1 MKKALL
7 FIIPLLF
14 LFAACSDDTSNGD
27 AQTADDKGAEEENAS
42 NKNASES
49 ESDDDEKIE
58 VDKNLFSVTVT
69 LPKSFVES
77 DAQNIDETIANAE
90 EEGMKVTQ
98 NDDGSLTYKMT
109 KAKHKEMMDEMRS
122 SVEESIEEIK
132 TSGDYK
138 SIQDITANNSFS
150 KFQLIV
156 NKKEYNNS
164 MDAFAILGL
173 GMNGMMYQ
181 LFDGASEE
189 DYDVTIQVKD
199 AESGEVFET
208 VQYPEALD
216 TEEQN

>member
-14 LFAACSDDTSNGD
+14 VRGLQHDTSNGD